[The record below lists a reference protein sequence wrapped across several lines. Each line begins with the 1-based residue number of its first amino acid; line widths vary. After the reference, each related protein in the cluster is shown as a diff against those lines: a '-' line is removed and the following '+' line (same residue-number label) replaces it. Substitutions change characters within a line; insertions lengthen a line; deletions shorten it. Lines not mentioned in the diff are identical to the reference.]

1 MLTFRLSSSSCLY
14 DSPSNCGSLLINRH
28 PSLLPGYSFPL
39 VCLPFFLSEQRL
51 TLLDQVIRGDGT
63 IVELERAIGP
73 KQEFKEF
80 LYMFKDIRMLLL
92 FPMFFSS
99 NYCKSLLR
107 ETGSC

>member
-1 MLTFRLSSSSCLY
+1 M
-14 DSPSNCGSLLINRH
+14 SPLIR
-28 PSLLPGYSFPL
+28 
-39 VCLPFFLSEQRL
+39 EEIETDR
-51 TLLDQVIRGDGT
+51 LDQVIRGDGT

-99 NYCKSLLR
+99 NYCKYLR
-107 ETGSC
+107 RSIGSC

>member
-1 MLTFRLSSSSCLY
+1 MS
-14 DSPSNCGSLLINRH
+14 
-28 PSLLPGYSFPL
+28 PL
-39 VCLPFFLSEQRL
+39 VREEIAADR
-51 TLLDQVIRGDGT
+51 LDQVIRGDGT

-99 NYCKSLLR
+99 NYCMSLLR

>member
-1 MLTFRLSSSSCLY
+1 MS
-14 DSPSNCGSLLINRH
+14 
-28 PSLLPGYSFPL
+28 PL
-39 VCLPFFLSEQRL
+39 VREEIETDR
-51 TLLDQVIRGDGT
+51 LDQVIRGDGT

-99 NYCKSLLR
+99 NYCRSMGHHIGSYLFQSTHTKEPSPPFYSTVELEPSSLSLPV
-107 ETGSC
+107 

>member
-1 MLTFRLSSSSCLY
+1 M
-14 DSPSNCGSLLINRH
+14 SPPVREEIETNR
-28 PSLLPGYSFPL
+28 
-39 VCLPFFLSEQRL
+39 
-51 TLLDQVIRGDGT
+51 LDQVIRGDGT

-99 NYCKSLLR
+99 NYCKSLLSDV
-107 ETGSC
+107 G